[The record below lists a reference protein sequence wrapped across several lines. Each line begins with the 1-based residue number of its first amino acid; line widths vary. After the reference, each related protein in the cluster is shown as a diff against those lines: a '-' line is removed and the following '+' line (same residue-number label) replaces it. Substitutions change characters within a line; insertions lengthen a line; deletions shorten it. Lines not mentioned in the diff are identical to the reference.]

1 MNFEQIALIGEF
13 VGGLGVLA
21 TLVFLIFEVRGN
33 SRILKANA
41 KTSGMESTAHYNEVL
56 AQDEVLAGLAHRVSS
71 GEPFDSL
78 SSLEQF
84 RLTLVLR
91 GIIQRL
97 EAMYFQYEAGLVD
110 EEYWNT
116 RRCWLKSMIDQ
127 PSLSKWWEAE
137 SASSMVTDQFI
148 EHIAATRG
156 SFILGPGAQIV
167 PSKDGVDP

>member
-41 KTSGMESTAHYNEVL
+41 KTSGMESAAHYNEML
-56 AQDEVLAGLAHRVSS
+56 AQDEVLAGLAHRVLT

-78 SSLEQF
+78 SSLEQC

-110 EEYWNT
+110 GEYWNT

-127 PSLSKWWEAE
+127 PSVSKWWDAE
-137 SASSMVTDQFI
+137 SLSSQVTNQFI
-148 EHIAATRG
+148 EHINSTRS
-156 SFILGPGAQIV
+156 SFIMGPNAQIA
-167 PSKDGVDP
+167 PRKEGVDP